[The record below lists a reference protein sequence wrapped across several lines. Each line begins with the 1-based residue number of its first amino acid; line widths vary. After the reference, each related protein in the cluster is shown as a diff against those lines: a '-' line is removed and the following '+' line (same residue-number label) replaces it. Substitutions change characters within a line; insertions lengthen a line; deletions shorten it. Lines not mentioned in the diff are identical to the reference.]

1 MINENPDVQ
10 VYISGEQLCITCR
23 ISELSVL
30 LGGKSQY
37 FRPQSSFTV
46 SVVEVPKLVG
56 SCWSSKWLEGSWNH
70 SNFGGQTFYI
80 AKYQES
86 HVMNRSKH

>member
-30 LGGKSQY
+30 LGGKSQH
-37 FRPQSSFTV
+37 FPT
-46 SVVEVPKLVG
+46 LVQLY
-56 SCWSSKWLEGSWNH
+56 CL
-70 SNFGGQTFYI
+70 
-80 AKYQES
+80 
-86 HVMNRSKH
+86 RS